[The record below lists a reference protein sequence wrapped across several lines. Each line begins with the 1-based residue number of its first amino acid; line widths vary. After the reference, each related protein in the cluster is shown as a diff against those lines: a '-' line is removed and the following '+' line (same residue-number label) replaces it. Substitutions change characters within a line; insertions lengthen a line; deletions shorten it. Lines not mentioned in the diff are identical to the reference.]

1 MLKIIRCGMLILFLF
16 AICQPA
22 LAEEILEPE
31 LMEISENWLTSDA
44 QPGADYHIF
53 KVCRDEE
60 MTTDCSQATYKA
72 KDNGSVWIP
81 VNNRCIYR
89 VQNTTSY
96 TLYYQIKSASM
107 DGDQSQMT
115 SPRKVVVY
123 REFVN
128 LGTQSYS
135 YMIVNYNTTESTQE

>member
-1 MLKIIRCGMLILFLF
+1 MLKIIRCSLLILFLF

-22 LAEEILEPE
+22 IAGEIIEPE
-31 LMEISENWLTSDA
+31 LLEVSENWLTSDA

-81 VNNRCIYR
+81 ANNRCIYR

-96 TLYYQIKSASM
+96 TLYYQIKSAEYFTAMSLSLFSSTLLLLW
-107 DGDQSQMT
+107 Q
-115 SPRKVVVY
+115 
-123 REFVN
+123 
-128 LGTQSYS
+128 L
-135 YMIVNYNTTESTQE
+135 NTPNIF

>member
-1 MLKIIRCGMLILFLF
+1 MLILFLF
-16 AICQPA
+16 AIIQPA

-81 VNNRCIYR
+81 VNKLCIYR

-96 TLYYQIKSASM
+96 TLYYQIKSASIN
-107 DGDQSQMT
+107 GAQSQMT
-115 SPRKVVVY
+115 PPREVVVY

-135 YMIVNYNTTESTQE
+135 YMIVNYETNEPTQ